1 MRSIHHVI
9 PSYFTILRP
18 SFAAAAAR
26 RPSKNKNVST
36 NSSALRPA
44 DLYKESLS
52 SADEIYYFD
61 YVARADLSVT
71 QSCIYLCASEENAWK
86 PCIAQQLFDRSW
98 NQRRFAV
105 EEAPLLRMLQQRKPH
120 VTE

>member
-1 MRSIHHVI
+1 MPGDADRFMRSIHHVI

-44 DLYKESLS
+44 DLFGAGAKETDDEFRGFDHTKLNKAYAS
-52 SADEIYYFD
+52 SSF
-61 YVARADLSVT
+61 
-71 QSCIYLCASEENAWK
+71 
-86 PCIAQQLFDRSW
+86 P
-98 NQRRFAV
+98 
-105 EEAPLLRMLQQRKPH
+105 
-120 VTE
+120 